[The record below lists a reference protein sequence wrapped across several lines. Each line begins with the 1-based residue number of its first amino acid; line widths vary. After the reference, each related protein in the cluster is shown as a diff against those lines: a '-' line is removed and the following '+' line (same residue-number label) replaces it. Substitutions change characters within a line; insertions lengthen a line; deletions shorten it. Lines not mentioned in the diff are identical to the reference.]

1 MVTRRFGRTGLQMP
15 VLSCGGMRYQDGWKD
30 KPLDE
35 IPSEIQENLEA
46 TIHRAIECGIN
57 HIETARG
64 YGPSERQLGLVL
76 PRLDRDR
83 TIIQTKIGPNEDPAV
98 FTEQFHESLERLRI
112 DRVDL
117 LAIHGINDAA
127 TLEMSVKPGGCF
139 DACQK
144 IREAGLARFI
154 GFSTHGPT
162 DVICRAIAH
171 GQAETGAGFDY
182 VNLHWY
188 YIFQR
193 NWPAIEL
200 ATQRDMGVFII
211 SPSDKGGMLYK
222 PSPKLT
228 GLTQPLHPMTF
239 NDLFCL
245 ARPEVHTLSIGA
257 ARPSD
262 FDEHLDT
269 LEYLDRAGEVVAPIA
284 EQMASAWRSVTP
296 EPILDP
302 YHADLPEHHRTPGE
316 INIPVILWL
325 LQLARAYDMVE
336 YGKMRYNL
344 LGNGGHWFPGQPAAP
359 LDEDGVEAALRQTVA
374 DHPLGADRVVAMLR
388 EAHELL
394 KGEEKKRLTE
404 DA

>member
-162 DVICRAIAH
+162 DIICQAIAH

-200 ATQRDMGVFII
+200 ASAGQGRGVDGALQLGVQG
-211 SPSDKGGMLYK
+211 PSAAQVED
-222 PSPKLT
+222 
-228 GLTQPLHPMTF
+228 QPG
-239 NDLFCL
+239 N
-245 ARPEVHTLSIGA
+245 AEQ
-257 ARPSD
+257 
-262 FDEHLDT
+262 
-269 LEYLDRAGEVVAPIA
+269 AGEQHGGHHGNHAVGIARQAEERAMQARGIVTRSSHDPRPIA
-284 EQMASAWRSVTP
+284 VG
-296 EPILDP
+296 
-302 YHADLPEHHRTPGE
+302 PGC
-316 INIPVILWL
+316 PWSRR
-325 LQLARAYDMVE
+325 ARA
-336 YGKMRYNL
+336 
-344 LGNGGHWFPGQPAAP
+344 
-359 LDEDGVEAALRQTVA
+359 
-374 DHPLGADRVVAMLR
+374 RVPCRSRNAR
-388 EAHELL
+388 
-394 KGEEKKRLTE
+394 
-404 DA
+404 

>member
-1 MVTRRFGRTGLQMP
+1 MP
-15 VLSCGGMRYQDGWKD
+15 VFSCGGMRYQDGWKD

-46 TIHRAIECGIN
+46 TIRRSIACGIN

-76 PRLDRDR
+76 PKLDRDQ

-98 FTEQFHESLERLRI
+98 FTEHFHESLERLQI

-127 TLEMSVKPGGCF
+127 TLEMSVRPGGCF
-139 DACQK
+139 DAAQK
-144 IREAGLARFI
+144 IREAGQADYI

-162 DVICRAIAH
+162 DIICDAIRH
-171 GQAETGAGFDY
+171 GEARVGEGFDY

-188 YIFQR
+188 FIFQR
-193 NWPAIEL
+193 NWPAVEL
-200 ATQRDMGVFII
+200 ATERDMGVFII
-211 SPSDKGGMLYK
+211 SPSDKGGLLYK
-222 PSPKLT
+222 PSQKLT
-228 GLTQPLHPMTF
+228 ELTEPFHPMTF

-262 FDEHLDT
+262 FDEHLDA
-269 LEYLDRAGEVVAPIA
+269 LRDLHRAAEVVAPIVERMEA
-284 EQMASAWRSVTP
+284 AWRAVTP
-296 EPILDP
+296 EKIVDP
-302 YHADLPEHHRTPGE
+302 YHAGLPDHHETPGE
-316 INIPVILWL
+316 LNLPVILWL
-325 LQLARAYDMVE
+325 LHLARAYDMVE

-344 LGNGGHWFPGQPAAP
+344 LGNGGHWFPGQKAEK
-359 LDEDGVEAALRQTVA
+359 LDEEGVEDSLREAIA
-374 DHPLGADRVVAMLR
+374 DHPMGAERIVGMVR

-404 DA
+404 GE